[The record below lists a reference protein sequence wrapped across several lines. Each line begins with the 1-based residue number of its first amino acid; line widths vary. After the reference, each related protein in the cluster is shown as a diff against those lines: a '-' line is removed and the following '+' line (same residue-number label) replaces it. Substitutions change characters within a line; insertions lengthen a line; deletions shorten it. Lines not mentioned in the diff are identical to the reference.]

1 MTRTVANN
9 LFKLMVYKDEYEVAR
24 LYPRPEFAAALQQQ
38 FEGAFTLR
46 FHLAPP
52 FMAKPG
58 PEGAAPRKLTFGPWM
73 IRVFA
78 LLAWL
83 KFVRGT
89 RFDLF
94 GYTEER
100 KMERRVIGDYRT
112 LIERLLAGVCT
123 ENLIRVDDVVESL
136 KLAK

>member
-100 KMERRVIGDYRT
+100 KMERRVTGCSVSFLPSWPHHLSRSC
-112 LIERLLAGVCT
+112 G
-123 ENLIRVDDVVESL
+123 L
-136 KLAK
+136 KLRTRCFDTS